1 VAQDLPVN
9 PPKSPRSVGIIV
21 RRIRIRRKS
30 LQRFSILLRSR
41 KRQPRSDMKKRDSL
55 LVALRDFL
63 LIQAKSRRLLHT
75 TLFTPHHHL
84 PATCCRHS
92 TWPVIHNNTQSFP
105 RRKDFAELTKH
116 KMPPPHYKIDP
127 YRTAI
132 RTITTSHLHPLR
144 FRVAVL
150 QSGLPKTQ
158 RL

>member
-1 VAQDLPVN
+1 M
-9 PPKSPRSVGIIV
+9 
-21 RRIRIRRKS
+21 RRS

-84 PATCCRHS
+84 PVTCCRHS

-105 RRKDFAELTKH
+105 RRKDYAELTRH
-116 KMPPPHYKIDP
+116 KMPPHYKIDP

-132 RTITTSHLHPLR
+132 PLLRTIATSHLHPFR

-150 QSGLPKTQ
+150 RSELPKTQ
-158 RL
+158 RP